1 MVSMTAS
8 FNLAS
13 NNIAGTLPTQFGN
26 LVSMTQSVD
35 FSGNAIAGSIPT
47 EFGQLTNFT
56 SGFSLRGNA
65 LTGTIPGAF
74 GDIMDIPRS
83 SFTLIHSTKE
93 TETHTQHRNP
103 QIQNT
108 ILQGKPPTF
117 FSPTPSK
124 RNLNLD
130 FLNYTEKH
138 FNKRGRNIMKRIDKM
153 RYVHD
158 KPEPKYE
165 PRVYT
170 KPTETKP
177 KKEPK
182 KDLTK
187 TNPNQLSL
195 FNQPTES
202 SEEGKLNSEIDKLE
216 SKWDEIHEKY
226 LENKDPKLK
235 EQLSDLDKVIEEKLA
250 KLAQIE
256 NKNLPF

>member
-1 MVSMTAS
+1 
-8 FNLAS
+8 
-13 NNIAGTLPTQFGN
+13 
-26 LVSMTQSVD
+26 
-35 FSGNAIAGSIPT
+35 
-47 EFGQLTNFT
+47 
-56 SGFSLRGNA
+56 
-65 LTGTIPGAF
+65 
-74 GDIMDIPRS
+74 
-83 SFTLIHSTKE
+83 
-93 TETHTQHRNP
+93 
-103 QIQNT
+103 
-108 ILQGKPPTF
+108 
-117 FSPTPSK
+117 
-124 RNLNLD
+124 
-130 FLNYTEKH
+130 
-138 FNKRGRNIMKRIDKM
+138 MKRIDKM

-177 KKEPK
+177 KEEPK